1 MMHAKSDSKILFRFK
16 RQGFSMSK
24 EPKGT
29 NAYEK
34 VLAMSNR
41 LQMFLGRDNRA
52 GNVCLWKKIQHE
64 NSE

>member
-1 MMHAKSDSKILFRFK
+1 
-16 RQGFSMSK
+16 MSK

-52 GNVCLWKKIQHE
+52 GNVCLWKKIQRE